1 MIENMIQKLEY
12 LNRQSEILLK
22 PPTTA
27 QNMSQIGEFIKLV
40 KEFRLELSNTRTNL
54 ELLKKRME
62 SAVTN

>member
-1 MIENMIQKLEY
+1 MIENMIQKLDY

-27 QNMSQIGEFIKLV
+27 QNMPQLGEFIKLV

-54 ELLKKRME
+54 ELLKKRMG